1 VRYLSLLLVL
11 SFGLSN
17 GLPITIDPPAN
28 VSRESSLLSE
38 TNRARAAHGLAPLE
52 PNEGLARA
60 ARGHAQEMA
69 LLGFFSH
76 NSPTPESATLGHRL
90 ARAGVPSTR
99 AAENL
104 SLLRGHAEAE
114 IARAAVAGW
123 LDSPG
128 HRAALL
134 HPEYTHVGFGAF
146 DGAAK
151 GELFVA
157 QVFARE
163 PRRLVGADAE
173 RAPRQG
179 FELSV
184 TVELTRATTVVP
196 RLAGVTR
203 EPLTLRPGVHEMV
216 LQTESAAV
224 QQLVLATALN
234 EANSYAIQ
242 DGGWVTPAAGT
253 WRSDESMPRSGL
265 EIVSVSA
272 RPAKGSVIVIELE
285 YEATGAQ
292 LAAFVDGTHYPD
304 AQIAPGHLLVYL
316 PAGKTAQVQV
326 GEVFGTSITPFDA
339 FTVVVSPDGPRLQAG
354 SVQ

>member
-17 GLPITIDPPAN
+17 GLPIVVDPPAN
-28 VSRESSLLSE
+28 VARESSLLLE
-38 TNRARAAHGLAPLE
+38 TNRARAAHGLTPLE
-52 PNEGLARA
+52 PDEGLARA

-69 LLGFFSH
+69 RLGFFSH
-76 NSPTPESATLGHRL
+76 SSPTPESATLSHRL

-123 LDSPG
+123 LDSPS

-146 DGAAK
+146 DGAE
-151 GELFVA
+151 GEVFVA

-163 PRRLVGADAE
+163 PHRLVGADAE

-184 TVELTRATTVVP
+184 TVALTRATTVMP
-196 RLAGVTR
+196 RIAGVTG
-203 EPLTLRPGVHEMV
+203 EPLALRAGVHELV
-216 LQTESAAV
+216 LQTGSAEL
-224 QQLVLATALN
+224 QQLVLATALD

-242 DGGWVTPAAGT
+242 DGGWITPAAGT
-253 WRSDESMPRSGL
+253 WRSDDSMPRSGL
-265 EIVSVSA
+265 EIIGVNA
-272 RPAKGSVIVIELE
+272 RPANGSMIVLELE

-304 AQIAPGHLLVYL
+304 AQVAPGHLLMYL
-316 PAGKTAQVQV
+316 PAGKSARVQV
-326 GEVFGTSITPFDA
+326 GEVSGTSVAPFDA
-339 FTVVVSPDGPRLQAG
+339 FTVVVSPDGPLLQAG
-354 SVQ
+354 NLQ